1 MYYPNPDYM
10 KKLFTLLVS
19 VASVSLLL
27 SFSSPS
33 AETAAYNPQCTA
45 TAKSTGKQC
54 KNRQWGKCEQVLCY
68 VHCK

>member
-1 MYYPNPDYM
+1 M
-10 KKLFTLLVS
+10 KRIFTAITSTVTLGF
-19 VASVSLLL
+19 LL
-27 SFSSPS
+27 SFSAPS
-33 AETAAYNPQCTA
+33 QPSTDAATVYNPQCTA